1 MPIGIPKIPEI
12 PEIPD
17 DFRYFQEEEEEEET
31 GWVDLYN
38 ELYKKKQLFLFQEVN
53 NEITNQ
59 LVNLM
64 LHLDTDDVSK
74 DFYLYINSPGGWIL
88 PGMSLYNT
96 MATVESNVRTV
107 CIGQA
112 ASMASFL
119 LTAGEPGKRLAF
131 PHAEIMMHQPHGH
144 FSEEDDDDNDNN
156 DDKDDNND
164 DMININYLR
173 EMKELMTIEQDIAS
187 IYALRT
193 GKSLDVIIKDLQSD
207 SFMSPTEAKDYGI
220 VDYVARRER

>member
-1 MPIGIPKIPEI
+1 MPVGIPKIPEI
-12 PEIPD
+12 PD
-17 DFRYFQEEEEEEET
+17 DFRDFQEEEEEEET

-74 DFYLYINSPGGWIL
+74 DFCLYINSPGGWIL

-131 PHAEIMMHQPHGH
+131 PHAEIMMHQPHGR

-164 DMININYLR
+164 DMINIKYLR

-187 IYALRT
+187 IYAERT

-220 VDYVARRER
+220 VDYVGRSER